1 MDEIKQR
8 IDRLTA
14 EIEEHNRNYYDL
26 DSPTIEDSEYDALMR
41 ELRTLEEEYP
51 QYASADSPTQHVGG
65 HVSSQFAEVA
75 HTVQMG
81 SLQDV
86 FSYEEVTAFTSRVR
100 AALAEEGMTSPLFM
114 AEPKIDGLSVSLEY
128 RDGRFVRGSTRG
140 NGFVGEDVT
149 ANLRTIRSIPMT
161 ISTDISYLEVRGE
174 VYMPREV
181 FARLADTEDRAFK
194 NPRNAA
200 AGSLRQKDPSVT
212 ARRELDIM
220 VFNVQQ
226 CEGRTFTS
234 HKESIDMLRSLG
246 FHTIDCTP
254 VTTDKEILDAIARIG
269 EERTSYPLDTDGA
282 VIKID
287 DLHQRTLLGATA
299 KVPRWAVAFKYPP
312 EEKET
317 TLLDVEVNVG
327 RTGALTPTAVFEPIE
342 LAGTTVSRAVLHN
355 QEFISSRD
363 IRIGDRIVVR
373 KAGEIIPEVL
383 RSVSH
388 AEGSV
393 PYSLPDCCPACGTK
407 AVRDGDEAALR
418 CPNTKCPA
426 KIQRDLIHFVSKDAM
441 DIEGLGEKVII
452 TLAESG
458 LISDPADL
466 YDLTAE
472 RLLVL
477 DRMGLKSAEN
487 IINAI
492 DRSKS
497 RPLDRVIFALGI
509 REIGSAAA
517 KLLADKF
524 GSIDAVLAAK
534 KKDIAAI
541 DGFGDVTSEYLYAAM
556 HDERYLTLIQRL
568 RDAGVTMGYE
578 RRQTADT
585 LAGKTFVLTG
595 TLPTMG
601 RSEAKA
607 MIEAAG
613 GKVTGSVS
621 KKTDYVVAGE
631 AAGSKLDKANELG
644 IAVIGEDEL
653 VAMIRG

>member
-8 IDRLTA
+8 MDRLAA
-14 EIEEHNRNYYDL
+14 EIEEHNRAYYDL

-41 ELRTLEEEYP
+41 QLRQLEEEYP
-51 QYASADSPTQHVGG
+51 EYASADSPTQRVGG
-65 HVSSQFAEVA
+65 SVSAQFEEVA

-86 FSYEEVTAFTSRVR
+86 FSYEEVTAFTAKVR
-100 AALAEEGMTSPLFM
+100 AALGEEGITSPLFM

-149 ANLRTIRSIPMT
+149 ANLRTIRSIPMK
-161 ISTDISYLEVRGE
+161 IDTDISYLEVRGE

-181 FARLADTEDRAFK
+181 FGRLMMTEDRSFK

-212 ARRELDIM
+212 ARRELDLI

-234 HKESIDMLRSLG
+234 HKESIDLLRKLG

-254 VTTDKEILDAIARIG
+254 VTTDREITDAIKKIG
-269 EERTSYPLDTDGA
+269 EERVSYPLDTDGA

-287 DLHQRTLLGATA
+287 DLAQRRMLGATA

-317 TLLDVEVNVG
+317 TLLDVEVSVG
-327 RTGALTPTAVFEPIE
+327 RTGALTPTAVFEPVE

-363 IRIGDRIVVR
+363 IRIGDRIMVR

-388 AEGSV
+388 GENSV
-393 PYSLPDCCPACGTK
+393 PYLLPENCPVCGTK
-407 AVRDGDEAALR
+407 AVQEDAALR
-418 CPNTKCPA
+418 CPNPSCPA
-426 KIQRDLIHFVSKDAM
+426 QIQRSLIHFVSKDAM

-452 TLAESG
+452 QLTESKMVK
-458 LISDPADL
+458 SPADL
-466 YDLTAE
+466 YSLTVD
-472 RLLVL
+472 RLATL
-477 DRMGLKSAEN
+477 DRMGRKSADN
-487 IINAI
+487 IVKAI
-492 DRSKS
+492 DKS
-497 RPLDRVIFALGI
+497 RSQPLDRVIFALGI

-517 KLLADKF
+517 KLLADRF
-524 GSIDAVLAAK
+524 GSMDAILAAGRE
-534 KKDIAAI
+534 DIASI
-541 DGFGDVTSEYLYAAM
+541 DGFGDIMADNLYRAM
-556 HDERYLTLIQRL
+556 RDESYVLLIGRL
-568 RDAGVTMGYE
+568 REAGVTMAYE
-578 RRQTADT
+578 KAQTADT
-585 LAGKTFVLTG
+585 LAGKVFVLTG

-644 IAVIGEDEL
+644 IAVIDEDEL
-653 VAMIRG
+653 VRMIGG

>member
-8 IDRLTA
+8 MDRLAA
-14 EIEEHNRNYYDL
+14 EIEEHNRAYYDL

-41 ELRTLEEEYP
+41 QLRQLEEEYP
-51 QYASADSPTQHVGG
+51 EYASADSPTQRVGG
-65 HVSSQFAEVA
+65 SVSAQFEEVA

-86 FSYEEVTAFTSRVR
+86 FSYEEVTAFTAKVR
-100 AALAEEGMTSPLFM
+100 AALREEGITSPLFM

-149 ANLRTIRSIPMT
+149 ANLRTIRSIPMK
-161 ISTDISYLEVRGE
+161 IDTDISYLEVRGE

-181 FARLADTEDRAFK
+181 FGRLMMTEDRSFK

-212 ARRELDIM
+212 ARRELDII

-234 HKESIDMLRSLG
+234 HKESIDLLRKLG

-254 VTTDKEILDAIARIG
+254 VTTDREITDAIKKIG
-269 EERTSYPLDTDGA
+269 EERVSYPLDTDGA

-287 DLHQRTLLGATA
+287 DLAQRRMLGATA

-317 TLLDVEVNVG
+317 TLLDVEVSVG
-327 RTGALTPTAVFEPIE
+327 RTGALTPTAVFEPVE

-363 IRIGDRIVVR
+363 IRIGDRIMVR

-388 AEGSV
+388 GENSV
-393 PYSLPDCCPACGTK
+393 PYLLPENCPVCGTK
-407 AVRDGDEAALR
+407 AVQEDAALR
-418 CPNTKCPA
+418 CPNPSCPA
-426 KIQRDLIHFVSKDAM
+426 QIQRSLIHFVSKDAM

-452 TLAESG
+452 QLTESKMVK
-458 LISDPADL
+458 SPADL
-466 YDLTAE
+466 YSLTVD
-472 RLLVL
+472 RLATL
-477 DRMGLKSAEN
+477 DRMGRKSADN
-487 IINAI
+487 IVKAI
-492 DRSKS
+492 DKS
-497 RPLDRVIFALGI
+497 RSQPLDRVIFALGI

-517 KLLADKF
+517 KLLADRF
-524 GSIDAVLAAK
+524 GSMDAILAAGRE
-534 KKDIAAI
+534 DIASI
-541 DGFGDVTSEYLYAAM
+541 DGFGDIMADNLYRAM
-556 HDERYLTLIQRL
+556 RDESYVLLIGRL
-568 RDAGVTMGYE
+568 REAGVTMAYE
-578 RRQTADT
+578 KAQTADT
-585 LAGKTFVLTG
+585 LAGKVFVLTG

-644 IAVIGEDEL
+644 IAVIDEDEL
-653 VAMIRG
+653 VRMIGG

>member
-8 IDRLTA
+8 MDRLAA
-14 EIEEHNRNYYDL
+14 EIEEHNRAYYDL

-41 ELRTLEEEYP
+41 QLRQLEEEYP
-51 QYASADSPTQHVGG
+51 EYASADSPTQRVGG
-65 HVSSQFAEVA
+65 SVSAQFEEVA

-86 FSYEEVTAFTSRVR
+86 FSYEEVTAFTAKVR
-100 AALAEEGMTSPLFM
+100 AALGEEGITSPLFM

-149 ANLRTIRSIPMT
+149 ANLRTIRSIPMK
-161 ISTDISYLEVRGE
+161 IDTDISYLEVRGE

-181 FARLADTEDRAFK
+181 FGRLMMTEDRSFK

-212 ARRELDIM
+212 ARRELDII

-234 HKESIDMLRSLG
+234 HKESIDLLRKLG

-254 VTTDKEILDAIARIG
+254 VTTDREITDAIKKIG
-269 EERTSYPLDTDGA
+269 EERVSYPLDTDGA

-287 DLHQRTLLGATA
+287 DLAQRRMLGATA

-317 TLLDVEVNVG
+317 TLLDVEVSVG
-327 RTGALTPTAVFEPIE
+327 RTGALTPTAVFEPVE

-363 IRIGDRIVVR
+363 IRIGDRIMVR

-388 AEGSV
+388 GENSV
-393 PYSLPDCCPACGTK
+393 PYLLPENCPVCGTK
-407 AVRDGDEAALR
+407 AVQEDAALR
-418 CPNTKCPA
+418 CPNPSCPA
-426 KIQRDLIHFVSKDAM
+426 QIQRSLIHFVSKDAM

-452 TLAESG
+452 QLTESKMVK
-458 LISDPADL
+458 SPADL
-466 YDLTAE
+466 YSLTVD
-472 RLLVL
+472 RLATL
-477 DRMGLKSAEN
+477 DRMGRKSADN
-487 IINAI
+487 IVKAI
-492 DRSKS
+492 DKS
-497 RPLDRVIFALGI
+497 RSQPLDRVIFALGI

-517 KLLADKF
+517 KLLADRF
-524 GSIDAVLAAK
+524 GSMDAILAAGRE
-534 KKDIAAI
+534 DIASI
-541 DGFGDVTSEYLYAAM
+541 DGFGDIMADNLYRAM
-556 HDERYLTLIQRL
+556 RDESYVLLIGRL
-568 RDAGVTMGYE
+568 REAGVTMAYE
-578 RRQTADT
+578 KAQTADT
-585 LAGKTFVLTG
+585 LAGKVFVLTG

-644 IAVIGEDEL
+644 IAVIDEDEL
-653 VAMIRG
+653 VRMIGG

>member
-8 IDRLTA
+8 MDRLAA
-14 EIEEHNRNYYDL
+14 EIEEHNRAYYDL

-41 ELRTLEEEYP
+41 QLRQLEEEYP
-51 QYASADSPTQHVGG
+51 EYASADSPTQRVGG
-65 HVSSQFAEVA
+65 SVSAQFEEVA

-86 FSYEEVTAFTSRVR
+86 FSYEEVTAFTAKVR
-100 AALAEEGMTSPLFM
+100 AALGEEGITSPLFM

-149 ANLRTIRSIPMT
+149 ANLRTIRSIPMK
-161 ISTDISYLEVRGE
+161 IDTDISYLEVRGE

-181 FARLADTEDRAFK
+181 FGRLMMTEDRSFK

-212 ARRELDIM
+212 ARRELDII

-234 HKESIDMLRSLG
+234 HKESIDLLRKLG

-254 VTTDKEILDAIARIG
+254 VTTDREITDAIKKIG
-269 EERTSYPLDTDGA
+269 EERVSYPLDTDGA

-287 DLHQRTLLGATA
+287 DLAQRRMLGATA

-317 TLLDVEVNVG
+317 TLLDVEVSVG
-327 RTGALTPTAVFEPIE
+327 RTGALTPTAVFEPVE

-363 IRIGDRIVVR
+363 IRIGDRIMVR

-388 AEGSV
+388 GENSV
-393 PYSLPDCCPACGTK
+393 PYLLPENCPVCGTK
-407 AVRDGDEAALR
+407 AVQEDAALR
-418 CPNTKCPA
+418 CPNPSCPA
-426 KIQRDLIHFVSKDAM
+426 QIQRSLIHFVSKDAM

-452 TLAESG
+452 QLTESKMVK
-458 LISDPADL
+458 SPADL
-466 YDLTAE
+466 YSLTVD
-472 RLLVL
+472 RLATL
-477 DRMGLKSAEN
+477 DRMGRKSADN
-487 IINAI
+487 IVKAI
-492 DRSKS
+492 DKS
-497 RPLDRVIFALGI
+497 RSQPLDRVILALGI

-517 KLLADKF
+517 KLLADRF
-524 GSIDAVLAAK
+524 GSMDAILAAGRE
-534 KKDIAAI
+534 DIASI
-541 DGFGDVTSEYLYAAM
+541 DGFGDIMADNLYRAM
-556 HDERYLTLIQRL
+556 RDESYVLLIGRL
-568 RDAGVTMGYE
+568 REAGVTMAYE
-578 RRQTADT
+578 KAQTADT
-585 LAGKTFVLTG
+585 LAGKVFVLTG

-644 IAVIGEDEL
+644 IAVIDEDEL
-653 VAMIRG
+653 VRMIGG